1 MSKRTSKAAI
11 LRMISEMGFVSGAV
25 KSEAESF
32 MGINSAGTVC
42 VSIRQ
47 STANDLLAKLGQWQ
61 NVLGGLLED
70 GEPVEVEP

>member
-32 MGINSAGTVC
+32 MGISAGTVC

-47 STANDLLAKLGQWQ
+47 STANDLLSKLSQWQ